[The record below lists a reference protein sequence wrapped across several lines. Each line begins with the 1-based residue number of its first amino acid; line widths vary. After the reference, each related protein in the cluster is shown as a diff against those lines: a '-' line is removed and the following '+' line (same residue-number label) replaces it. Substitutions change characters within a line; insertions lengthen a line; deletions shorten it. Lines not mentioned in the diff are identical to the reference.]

1 MQFDKVCTINMLKNF
16 PARHLTNQ
24 SRKEKKVGEKNTL
37 LMCIIHMR
45 LSKEIQCFSKRG
57 QG

>member
-45 LSKEIQCFSKRG
+45 LSKEIQ
-57 QG
+57 